1 MLQCYRKILEL
12 DPGNIQGL
20 HNLCVVHV
28 ERGKL
33 LQAQACLE
41 KAHELAPGE
50 DYVLRHLQI
59 VQNRIAKLKLNP
71 NEAEDDSDYVS
82 KEESKVVSNKS
93 IDETERKTE
102 PVVSGDTEEQRYSSR
117 VVNTEPLFVN
127 NVDDATEYTESNYVS
142 NVELKEQNVSRF
154 GNKRHGLVGTD
165 SDDPSSGMS

>member
-1 MLQCYRKILEL
+1 M
-12 DPGNIQGL
+12 
-20 HNLCVVHV
+20 
-28 ERGKL
+28 L

-59 VQNRIAKLKLNP
+59 VQNRIAKMKLNP
-71 NEAEDDSDYVS
+71 NEVEDPDYTS
-82 KEESKVVSNKS
+82 KEGSKVVSNKS

-117 VVNTEPLFVN
+117 VVNTEPLFVK
-127 NVDDATEYTESNYVS
+127 NVDDTDYVASNFVS
-142 NVELKEQNVSRF
+142 DVEPKEQNVSRF
-154 GNKRHGLVGTD
+154 SSKRHSLVGTD